1 MSTPI
6 LSTDAAYTTKVVTL
20 TAVTEAQVLVSPS
33 IAIPDAARQI
43 VILGACTIIAGVTNN
58 FQLRL
63 RRGTGLAGVELVIPG
78 GYTQALAGA
87 YCSCN
92 GFWIDQPWASG
103 ATTYTLVAFIA
114 GADNTTTVQSASILV
129 LSM

>member
-33 IAIPDAARQI
+33 IAVPDAARQI
-43 VILGACTIIAGVTNN
+43 IILGHITIIAGVTNN

-63 RRGTGLAGVELVIPG
+63 RRGTGLAGFELVIPG
-78 GYTQALAGA
+78 GYTQATAGA
-87 YCSCN
+87 YCSCP
-92 GFWIDQPWASG
+92 GFWIDQPWTTG
-103 ATTYTLVAFIA
+103 LTTYTLIAFIA
-114 GADNTTTVQSASILV
+114 GADNTTTVQSASMLV
-129 LSM
+129 MTM